1 MYKSIVV
8 GTDGSATSA
17 QAVEVAC
24 DLAQTY
30 GATVHLVSA
39 YRPAPLLVAGTS
51 PGLMETAAVEAGQAL
66 AQQTSELVERQ
77 RAAVSSRGIQVEA
90 HTGSGEAS
98 DVILDVA
105 GRCSADLIVVGS
117 KGMTGARQILGSVPN
132 RVSHRARTSV
142 LIVKTT

>member
-1 MYKSIVV
+1 MYKTIVV

-17 QAVEVAC
+17 KAVETAC
-24 DLAQTY
+24 DIAKAF

-51 PGLMETAAVEAGQAL
+51 PGLMESAAVEAGQAL
-66 AQQTSELVERQ
+66 AEETVGLVEKQ
-77 RAAVSSRGIQVEA
+77 RAALAARGIEVEG
-90 HTGSGEAS
+90 HTGAGEAS

-105 GRCSADLIVVGS
+105 GRCSADLVVVGS